1 MNTIQQATAPAK
13 PPIPGGIGFIAGLN
27 IIGGVA
33 MTIRVFTNGYS
44 SNEVGI

>member
-1 MNTIQQATAPAK
+1 MNTIEHATAPVKIAR
-13 PPIPGGIGFIAGLN
+13 PGGLGCIAGLN

-44 SNEVGI
+44 GNKVGI